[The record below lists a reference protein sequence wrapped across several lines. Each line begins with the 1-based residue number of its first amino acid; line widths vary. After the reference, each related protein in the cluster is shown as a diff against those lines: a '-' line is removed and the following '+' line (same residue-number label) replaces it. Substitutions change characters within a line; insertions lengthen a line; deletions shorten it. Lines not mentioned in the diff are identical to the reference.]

1 MKPEIAAKW
10 EEAVSKFRNAEKL
23 LNQEEFDLAVREAK
37 RAFLAGFSAAACLW
51 GKKETLRSDNLDVD
65 TLSEY
70 YASVHNLGNE
80 AQIITGALSDFV
92 KDIHHKHYS
101 PREIVEKVRKGLQ
114 FFISIS
120 PPENKL
126 PQL

>member
-23 LNQEEFDLAVREAK
+23 LNQEQFDLAVREAK
-37 RAFLAGFSAAACLW
+37 RAFLAGFSATACLW
-51 GKKETLRSDNLDVD
+51 GKEETLRSDNPGVD
-65 TLSEY
+65 TFEY
-70 YASVHNLGNE
+70 YVSVHNLGNE
-80 AQIITGALSDFV
+80 AQIIAGALSDFV
-92 KDIHHKHYS
+92 KDIDHKHYS

-120 PPENKL
+120 PPEDKL